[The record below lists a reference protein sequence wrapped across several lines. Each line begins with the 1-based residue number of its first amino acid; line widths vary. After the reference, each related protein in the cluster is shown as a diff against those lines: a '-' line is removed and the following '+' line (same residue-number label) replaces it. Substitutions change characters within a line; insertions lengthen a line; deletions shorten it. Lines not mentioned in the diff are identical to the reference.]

1 VSKLKLHDKHCTFP
15 ITLIRFAVLSM
26 PLCIRLFVKPLIC
39 LMLLAPFLAILD
51 SETVLRD
58 HPHLLLAHVL
68 SFRKAKVVQ

>member
-1 VSKLKLHDKHCTFP
+1 
-15 ITLIRFAVLSM
+15 
-26 PLCIRLFVKPLIC
+26 
-39 LMLLAPFLAILD
+39 MLLAPFLAILD